1 MTEDRNS
8 EPTRASR
15 LVVLAVGF
23 IILMLLLLPP
33 VRGLLNRVPYIWDVL
48 YPLLMVFAGY
58 LVVTAAL
65 ACEPILSVMKWVLL
79 LVAAACM
86 TGYVYAGAPIFFT
99 VGQWSAMLFMA
110 AEVVHVIIETLH
122 APAHAGEV

>member
-8 EPTRASR
+8 EPTGARR

-33 VRGLLNRVPYIWDVL
+33 VKGLLNRVPYIWNVV
-48 YPLLMVFAGY
+48 YPLLAVFAGY
-58 LVVTAAL
+58 LIVSAAL
-65 ACEPILSVMKWVLL
+65 AREPILPVMKWVLL
-79 LVAAACM
+79 LVAAASM
-86 TGYVYAGAPIFFT
+86 TGYVYAGAPILFT

-110 AEVVHVIIETLH
+110 AEVVHVIVETLH